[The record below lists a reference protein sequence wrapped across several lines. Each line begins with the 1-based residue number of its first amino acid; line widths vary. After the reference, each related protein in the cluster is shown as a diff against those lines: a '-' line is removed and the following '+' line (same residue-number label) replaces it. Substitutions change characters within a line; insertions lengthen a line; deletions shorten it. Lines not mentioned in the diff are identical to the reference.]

1 MDEVSDC
8 SGDGTCAENGSLG
21 LLKKP
26 IDGVKFA
33 DTTLLEESY
42 SALQQ
47 FAIGRPFNDVL
58 TTFPCQSC
66 LSSMEP

>member
-47 FAIGRPFNDVL
+47 FAIGRPL
-58 TTFPCQSC
+58 TTF
-66 LSSMEP
+66 